1 MIDKEFDIKYKDAK
15 KFVQNFKKTKMQLDY
30 LKRYCDL
37 STMWIELIIDKGM
50 PIEQVQKLLGHEKID
65 TTLHYAM
72 VKQSNVVDCHNE
84 KGKFYQEN
92 KAKKKKNDIEN
103 FILTK

>member
-1 MIDKEFDIKYKDAK
+1 MAK
-15 KFVQNFKKTKMQLDY
+15 VWVEGRLGYNSDND
-30 LKRYCDL
+30 RY
-37 STMWIELIIDKGM
+37 G
-50 PIEQVQKLLGHEKID
+50 
-65 TTLHYAM
+65 
-72 VKQSNVVDCHNE
+72 VDCHNE

>member
-1 MIDKEFDIKYKDAK
+1 MGDDRMI
-15 KFVQNFKKTKMQLDY
+15 
-30 LKRYCDL
+30 R
-37 STMWIELIIDKGM
+37 SGLI
-50 PIEQVQKLLGHEKID
+50 
-65 TTLHYAM
+65 
-72 VKQSNVVDCHNE
+72 NVDCHNE

>member
-1 MIDKEFDIKYKDAK
+1 
-15 KFVQNFKKTKMQLDY
+15 
-30 LKRYCDL
+30 
-37 STMWIELIIDKGM
+37 MWN
-50 PIEQVQKLLGHEKID
+50 
-65 TTLHYAM
+65 
-72 VKQSNVVDCHNE
+72 KQAITSRKSVDCHNE